1 MSDTTGLPGSG
12 RYKLESRIATGGMG
26 EVWRATDQVLGREV
40 ALKVLK
46 PEFSDDPT
54 FRSRFETEARNAAAL
69 HHPNVASVFDFG
81 ELPAEAGSDSGKAR
95 PYLVM
100 ELVRGEPLSAL
111 LRKGE
116 PMSAD
121 IAANLVA
128 QAADGLAAAHELGI
142 VHRDVKPANLLV
154 TRDRT
159 VKITDFGIAR
169 AADAVALTTT
179 GQVIGTPQYLSP
191 EQAEG
196 KAATG
201 ASDIYSLGVVLYEC
215 LAGRR
220 PFDAESPIATALA
233 HIREQPPPLP
243 DDVPEAMRRTVE
255 TALAKDPADRFAS
268 VAEFAAALR
277 GGPVPDG
284 TRTTPALA
292 AVEDGP
298 DSGTRV
304 LAPTPVDRAAAD
316 DSRRRRRGIP
326 PWVAWV
332 AAAIAVALVV
342 LLLMRLSDQNHDN
355 GSGGPSKSPSASSST
370 PSSQSPSQTSQAP
383 ETVTVNEGDYVGRP
397 APDARRDLEDLG
409 LRVQER
415 TVDNPGDKQEDT
427 VEGVNPSGEVR
438 KDSTVTMT
446 VYGKPKPT
454 EAPSKPSPPTPS
466 DSGSPGTNGGGNGNG
481 GRATA
486 GATAAPAAPAV
497 SVAGSTAVMDSEPGP
512 RGWSLRAR

>member
-1 MSDTTGLPGSG
+1 VSDSTGRPDSS
-12 RYKLESRIATGGMG
+12 RYRLESRIATGGMG

-46 PEFSDDPT
+46 PEYSDDPT

-81 ELPAEAGSDSGKAR
+81 ELPAEDGGDKPR

-116 PMSAD
+116 PMPPD
-121 IAANLVA
+121 VAANLVA
-128 QAADGLAAAHELGI
+128 QAADGLAAAHQLGI

-196 KAATG
+196 KTATE

-233 HIREQPPPLP
+233 HVREQPPPLP
-243 DDVPEAMRRTVE
+243 DDIPVAMRRTVE
-255 TALAKDPADRFAS
+255 TALAKDPGDRFTS
-268 VAEFAAALR
+268 VAELAAALS
-277 GGPVPDG
+277 GGPVPEG

-292 AVEDGP
+292 AVEDDTYGR
-298 DSGTRV
+298 GTRV
-304 LAPTPVDRAAAD
+304 LAPTPVGASAAD
-316 DSRRRRRGIP
+316 ADERRRRGIP
-326 PWVAWV
+326 AWVGWV
-332 AAAIAVALVV
+332 AAAIAVVLIV
-342 LLLMRLSDQNHDN
+342 LLLIKLSNDN
-355 GSGGPSKSPSASSST
+355 NRNDDSGGPSSSPSATSSSAPT
-370 PSSQSPSQTSQAP
+370 TSKAP
-383 ETVTVNEGDYVGRP
+383 PTTKAAPQTVTVNKGDYVGRP
-397 APDARRDLEDLG
+397 AKDATRDLHRLG
-409 LRVQER
+409 LKVQQQS
-415 TVDNPGDKQEDT
+415 VDNPGDKQENT
-427 VEGVNPSGEVR
+427 VEDVNPTGQVQ
-438 KDSTVTMT
+438 KGSTITLS

-454 EAPSKPSPPTPS
+454 ETPSGPPSPPGGS
-466 DSGSPGTNGGGNGNG
+466 SSPGGGSSSPGGGSSSGGIGVGGGLGNGGGQ
-481 GRATA
+481 
-486 GATAAPAAPAV
+486 
-497 SVAGSTAVMDSEPGP
+497 
-512 RGWSLRAR
+512 

>member
-1 MSDTTGLPGSG
+1 MSDVPGKPESS
-12 RYKLESRIATGGMG
+12 RYAFQSRIATGGMG

-40 ALKVLK
+40 AVKVLK
-46 PEFSDDPT
+46 PEYSDDPT

-81 ELPAEAGSDSGKAR
+81 ELPADEASGGGRPR

-111 LRKGE
+111 LRNGE
-116 PMSAD
+116 PMPAD
-121 IAANLVA
+121 VAADLAA

-154 TRDRT
+154 TADRT

-196 KAATG
+196 KTATG

-220 PFDAESPIATALA
+220 PFDADSPIATALA
-233 HIREQPPPLP
+233 HIREDPPPLP
-243 DDVPEAMRRTVE
+243 SDVPEDLRRSVE

-292 AVEDGP
+292 AVED
-298 DSGTRV
+298 DGTRV
-304 LAPTPVDRAAAD
+304 LAPTPIERPVPPPER
-316 DSRRRRRGIP
+316 SRRGIP
-326 PWVAWV
+326 PWLLWL
-332 AAAIAVALVV
+332 AAAVAVLLIV
-342 LLLMRLSDQNHDN
+342 LLLIRLSNDN
-355 GSGGPSKSPSASSST
+355 KDNQPTSGPSTT
-370 PSSQSPSQTSQAP
+370 PSHSAKPSSPAPTQTTTPTKTTSPEP
-383 ETVTVNEGDYVGRP
+383 ETVTVNKSDYVGRP
-397 APDARRDLEDLG
+397 AKDAKRDLHALG
-409 LRVQER
+409 LKVTQQ
-415 TVDNPGDKQEDT
+415 TVDNPGDKQQDT
-427 VEGVNPSGEVR
+427 VSDVNPTGDV
-438 KDSTVTMT
+438 KKGSTVTLS
-446 VYGKPKPT
+446 VYGKPKPVDT
-454 EAPSKPSPPTPS
+454 PTASPSPS
-466 DSGSPGTNGGGNGNG
+466 DTSSSSSGNGGSGDGGGIGLGTGNGTGSGIGLGTGNGGGGQ
-481 GRATA
+481 
-486 GATAAPAAPAV
+486 
-497 SVAGSTAVMDSEPGP
+497 
-512 RGWSLRAR
+512 

>member
-1 MSDTTGLPGSG
+1 MSDTTGLPQSG
-12 RYKLESRIATGGMG
+12 RYRLESRIATGGMG

-46 PEFSDDPT
+46 PEYSDDPT

-81 ELPAEAGSDSGKAR
+81 ELPADEGSGSDKPR

-100 ELVRGEPLSAL
+100 ELVRGQPLSAL
-111 LRKGE
+111 LRHGE
-116 PMSAD
+116 PMPPD
-121 IAANLVA
+121 VAANLIA

-196 KAATG
+196 KKATG

-220 PFDAESPIATALA
+220 PFDADSPIATALA

-243 DDVPEAMRRTVE
+243 DDIPAGMRRTVE
-255 TALAKDPADRFAS
+255 IALAKDPADRFES
-268 VAEFAAALR
+268 VAELAAALR
-277 GGPVPDG
+277 GGPVPEG
-284 TRTTPALA
+284 TRTTPAVA
-292 AVEDGP
+292 AVEDGF
-298 DSGTRV
+298 DDRGTRV
-304 LAPTPVDRAAAD
+304 LAPTPVDGAAAGQSD
-316 DSRRRRRGIP
+316 RRRRGIP
-326 PWVAWV
+326 AWVAWV
-332 AAAIAVALVV
+332 AAAIAVVLVV
-342 LLLMRLSDQNHDN
+342 LLLMRLSADN
-355 GSGGPSKSPSASSST
+355 RDNNDASGTPSASPSAQSSSAAPTTATKTAEPTRT
-370 PSSQSPSQTSQAP
+370 PQEPQTVS
-383 ETVTVNEGDYVGRP
+383 VNKGDYVGRP
-397 APDARRDLEDLG
+397 AKDASKDLRALG
-409 LRVQER
+409 LKVQQQ
-415 TVDNPGDKQEDT
+415 TVDNPGDEQENT
-427 VEGVNPSGEVR
+427 VEDVNPTGDVR
-438 KDSTVTMT
+438 KGSTVTLS

-454 EAPSKPSPPTPS
+454 ESPSTESPPA
-466 DSGSPGTNGGGNGNG
+466 DGNSGPGNGNGNG
-481 GRATA
+481 G
-486 GATAAPAAPAV
+486 GDGGV
-497 SVAGSTAVMDSEPGP
+497 GGGVGGLGGGDEQ
-512 RGWSLRAR
+512 

>member
-1 MSDTTGLPGSG
+1 VSDTTGLPGSG
-12 RYKLESRIATGGMG
+12 RYQLESRIATGGMG

-81 ELPAEAGSDSGKAR
+81 ELPATDQSDGGSGSDKAR

-116 PMSAD
+116 PMPAD
-121 IAANLVA
+121 VAANLVA

-196 KAATG
+196 KTATG

-255 TALAKDPADRFAS
+255 TALAKDPADRFES
-268 VAEFAAALR
+268 VAELAAALR

-292 AVEDGP
+292 AVEDAP
-298 DSGTRV
+298 DGGTRV
-304 LAPTPVDRAAAD
+304 LAPAPVGPATAD
-316 DSRRRRRGIP
+316 DTSRRRRGIP

-342 LLLMRLSDQNHDN
+342 LLLMRLSDANKGND
-355 GSGGPSKSPSASSST
+355 SGGPSKSPSASSSAPAT
-370 PSSQSPSQTSQAP
+370 QSPSQTSQAP
-383 ETVTVNEGDYVGRP
+383 QTVTVNEGDYVGRP

-409 LRVQER
+409 LQVQER
-415 TVDNPGDKQEDT
+415 KVDNPGDEQENT

-438 KDSTVTMT
+438 KGSTVTMT
-446 VYGKPKPT
+446 VYGKAKPT

-466 DSGSPGTNGGGNGNG
+466 DTASPSTGGNGGGPGGGGNGNG
-481 GRATA
+481 NGNGGGNGDT
-486 GATAAPAAPAV
+486 G
-497 SVAGSTAVMDSEPGP
+497 GIGGGLDSGETP
-512 RGWSLRAR
+512 